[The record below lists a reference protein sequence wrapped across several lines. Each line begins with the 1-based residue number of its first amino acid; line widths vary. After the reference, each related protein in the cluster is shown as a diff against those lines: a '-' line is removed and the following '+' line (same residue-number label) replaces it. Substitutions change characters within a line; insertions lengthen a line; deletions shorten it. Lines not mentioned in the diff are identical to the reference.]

1 MPKFVRSVS
10 SPKRRCDAISRASN
24 HRPPLTSIYVYTYI
38 YSNGFYCRLPNLG
51 DGRPIFFS
59 LPSPT
64 LSLRFFARK
73 LPPPARSFSPL
84 PSVLFPQ
91 GKARV
96 DAKKNGQTFRFCHLF
111 RKRASSRGNFLPS
124 DQPLYI
130 YPIYIVYIYI
140 KYSIYIYIEPYFRGQ
155 EERRKAR
162 RHRVFEKTTRK
173 YRNSAKSRGIN
184 AFPPQYP
191 RDSLSLSLSSITRGK
206 VKGVAMPAG
215 KTVRTGTRGCRKGR
229 NGRPRYFLRP
239 SGYSFAYALLS
250 ARIVCPEYLFVSRT
264 EGEKKGREIYI
275 RRSASGDDRIR
286 LVDYSK
292 SAGSILLE
300 ERNRKN
306 IGLKRRDMVRRRG
319 RKEREKGERGV
330 NWWNERS
337 RRAVICSRCFF
348 AFRSTSSLSRATYV
362 VAVRAKNKYSFSF
375 FSFFFFP
382 FFFF

>member
-1 MPKFVRSVS
+1 MINDGAEIRPFRIL
-10 SPKRRCDAISRASN
+10 PETTMRRDFTRLQ
-24 HRPPLTSIYVYTYI
+24 PPSTTYFYICIRI

-191 RDSLSLSLSSITRGK
+191 RDSLSLSLSR
-206 VKGVAMPAG
+206 
-215 KTVRTGTRGCRKGR
+215 
-229 NGRPRYFLRP
+229 
-239 SGYSFAYALLS
+239 LS
-250 ARIVCPEYLFVSRT
+250 
-264 EGEKKGREIYI
+264 
-275 RRSASGDDRIR
+275 
-286 LVDYSK
+286 LV
-292 SAGSILLE
+292 
-300 ERNRKN
+300 ER
-306 IGLKRRDMVRRRG
+306 
-319 RKEREKGERGV
+319 
-330 NWWNERS
+330 
-337 RRAVICSRCFF
+337 
-348 AFRSTSSLSRATYV
+348 
-362 VAVRAKNKYSFSF
+362 
-375 FSFFFFP
+375 
-382 FFFF
+382 

>member
-1 MPKFVRSVS
+1 MINDGAEIRPFRIL
-10 SPKRRCDAISRASN
+10 PETTMRRDFTRLQ
-24 HRPPLTSIYVYTYI
+24 PPSTTYSYICIRI

-59 LPSPT
+59 LPSPI

-124 DQPLYI
+124 DQPLYSI
-130 YPIYIVYIYI
+130 YIYI
-140 KYSIYIYIEPYFRGQ
+140 KYSIYIEPYFRGQ

-191 RDSLSLSLSSITRGK
+191 RDSLSLSRLS
-206 VKGVAMPAG
+206 
-215 KTVRTGTRGCRKGR
+215 
-229 NGRPRYFLRP
+229 
-239 SGYSFAYALLS
+239 
-250 ARIVCPEYLFVSRT
+250 
-264 EGEKKGREIYI
+264 
-275 RRSASGDDRIR
+275 
-286 LVDYSK
+286 LV
-292 SAGSILLE
+292 
-300 ERNRKN
+300 ER
-306 IGLKRRDMVRRRG
+306 
-319 RKEREKGERGV
+319 
-330 NWWNERS
+330 
-337 RRAVICSRCFF
+337 
-348 AFRSTSSLSRATYV
+348 
-362 VAVRAKNKYSFSF
+362 
-375 FSFFFFP
+375 
-382 FFFF
+382 